1 MCGLLIPPLLPTQE
15 IYMSPVWQELHGE
28 VGAEEPHEAAHGRE
42 AVQVHLAHLP
52 LFFPHGLCHEGPL
65 QDSHRFETRFSLGPR
80 RLAEVRKAM
89 AEREPISKTLA
100 FQGGAC
106 FHPWFLSHRTW
117 SGGRAHHSLKLGFPH
132 LILVWLSFWDDCS
145 NTTDFFNEV
154 HTCKSTCSLSSSCEN
169 PSLIN

>member
-1 MCGLLIPPLLPTQE
+1 M
-15 IYMSPVWQELHGE
+15 
-28 VGAEEPHEAAHGRE
+28 GAEEPHEATHGRE

-80 RLAEVRKAM
+80 RLAEVRMAM

-132 LILVWLSFWDDCS
+132 LILV
-145 NTTDFFNEV
+145 
-154 HTCKSTCSLSSSCEN
+154 
-169 PSLIN
+169 